1 VGGIAVKFT
10 ASVEVSLLA
19 GIANPEAAT
28 IEHSLP
34 LLGITT
40 VSDVQVGRLFRF
52 VIDAHDAEAALE
64 TARSLADR
72 LLANPVMERAEVA
85 VGPWRDASR

>member
-1 VGGIAVKFT
+1 MKFA
-10 ASVEVSLLA
+10 ASVEVSFLG

-28 IEHSLP
+28 IERSLP
-34 LLGITT
+34 LLGVTS
-40 VSDVQVGRLFRF
+40 VSDVCIGRLFRF
-52 VIDAHDAEAALE
+52 VVDADDAEAALE

-85 VGPWRDASR
+85 VGPLRDAGR

>member
-1 VGGIAVKFT
+1 MKFA
-10 ASVEVSLLA
+10 ASVEVSLLG

-34 LLGITT
+34 LLGVTT
-40 VSDVQVGRLFRF
+40 VSEVRVERLFRF
-52 VIDAHDAEAALE
+52 VVDADDAEAALE
-64 TARSLADR
+64 TARTLADR

-85 VGPWRDASR
+85 VGPLRDTGRR